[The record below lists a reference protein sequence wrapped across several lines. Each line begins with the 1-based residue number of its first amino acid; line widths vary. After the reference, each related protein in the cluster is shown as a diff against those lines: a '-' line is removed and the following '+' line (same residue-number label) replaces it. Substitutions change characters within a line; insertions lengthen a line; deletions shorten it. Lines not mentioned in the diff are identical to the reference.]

1 MKKFIKK
8 HQDLL
13 ICLLMITAFFIFA
26 ISTFLIIQREMF
38 FKPTKDEVSYNK
50 LKEIE
55 EFEEVNINA
64 NRQKLTGWIKYDS
77 NKNEKKP
84 LIIYFPG
91 NTMNASTT
99 CYDYYINNIFERFS
113 GYNIL
118 IMDYPGYGNS
128 EGTPSDKSF
137 FKTALNTYDY
147 ATSLEC
153 VDTDNIIIM
162 GYSIGTG
169 VATYLCS
176 ERDVNGLILVAPY
189 DNALSLYNDNLNI
202 FYGILKNVTR
212 YKFTSDVY
220 AKNVKVPPLII
231 TSYDDEII
239 NYRHSVDLSNCF
251 AEIDNIMILDE
262 GLKHSYYFLNE
273 KVLDSIEGYLQ
284 NRL

>member
-8 HQDLL
+8 HPDLL
-13 ICLLMITAFFIFA
+13 ICTLIITAFLIFV
-26 ISTFLIIQREMF
+26 IVSFLILQRKMF
-38 FKPTKDEVSYNK
+38 FKPTKDEESYSK
-50 LKEIE
+50 LKENE
-55 EFEEVNINA
+55 EFEEVNINS
-64 NRQKLTGWIKYDS
+64 NGQKLTGWMKYDS

-99 CYDYYINNIFERFS
+99 CYAYYTKNIFEYFK

-118 IMDYPGYGNS
+118 IMDYPGYGHS

-153 VDTDNIIIM
+153 VDTNNIIIM

-176 ERDVNGLILVAPY
+176 ERNVNGLILVAPY

-202 FYGILKNVTR
+202 FHGILKHVTR

-220 AKNVKVPPLII
+220 AKKVKVSPLII

-239 NYRHSVDLSNCF
+239 NYRHSIDLSNCF
-251 AEIDNIMILDE
+251 AEIEDFIILDE
-262 GLKHSYYFLNE
+262 GIKHSHYFLNT
-273 KVLDSIEGYLQ
+273 KVLNSIEEYLK
-284 NRL
+284 NRI